1 MWITSPEGL
10 GNLLFS
16 EVIHRSVFRQNVQS
30 LFQARLQAVLF
41 FFIIRENTKE
51 EARILWK
58 TIQRC

>member
-10 GNLLFS
+10 GNLLLP

-30 LFQARLQAVLF
+30 PFQARLQAVLF